1 MKRTHALLLPI
12 LLVSLAHAQGP
23 GAFSLCAPV
32 PRVIRLDR
40 SCLPPVYDH
49 QRLGIFC
56 KLDVQLA
63 NTLPLPVRLRLGD
76 PMLVEAWE
84 GKGPLR
90 HVAAM
95 DR

>member
-1 MKRTHALLLPI
+1 MKRICGIILTMLLG
-12 LLVSLAHAQGP
+12 SFARAQGP

-32 PRVIRLDR
+32 SRVIHLDR
-40 SCLPPVYDH
+40 SSLPPVYDY

-63 NTLPLPVRLRLGD
+63 RTFPLPVRFRLGD